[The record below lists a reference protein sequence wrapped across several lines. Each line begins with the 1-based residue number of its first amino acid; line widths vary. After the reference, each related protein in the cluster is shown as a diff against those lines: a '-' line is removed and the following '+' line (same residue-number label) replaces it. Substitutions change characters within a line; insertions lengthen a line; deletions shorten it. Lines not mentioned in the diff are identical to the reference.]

1 LVELWQTNQKFFVL
15 INCQGLGYEIQ
26 ILESF
31 FLKLK
36 TNQISNKKITLW
48 LKHIKKEDSDLLF
61 GFTSK
66 EQKNFFIEILSIRGV
81 GSQIGM
87 GILNKF
93 SISEVINAIKTQ
105 NKKLI
110 CSVPGIGQKM
120 SDRLILELKN
130 KFKSELQ
137 FEEEKAKDEFE
148 IKDPEINKMMQ
159 DLKLT
164 LQSLNYKNKEI
175 NTIMPIIKE
184 STLLAK
190 KEKNLSFENLLKI
203 AKNNLDKDSSN
214 IGRWRSIINKL
225 KINFMSLDT
234 AEKQKL
240 IETHQVH
247 STDTGS
253 VEVQVA
259 MLSKRISK
267 LSDHLQGNIH
277 DFASRQGLLKMI
289 GKRKRLLSYIKD
301 KNVQRY
307 QELVKK
313 IGIRGWSQLMKKK
326 QSKKKTQ
333 N

>member
-1 LVELWQTNQKFFVL
+1 MISWINGELVDLWQTNQKFFVL

-31 FLKLK
+31 FLKIK

-81 GSQIGM
+81 GSQISM

-130 KFKSELQ
+130 KFQSEIL
-137 FEEEKAKDEFE
+137 FEEKSNAGLE
-148 IKDPEINKMMQ
+148 IKDPEINKMME
-159 DLKLT
+159 DLQLT

-175 NTIMPIIKE
+175 KTILPIIFQE
-184 STLLAK
+184 VDLLAK
-190 KEKNLSFENLLKI
+190 KENNLSFENLLKL
-203 AKNNLDKDSSN
+203 AMNYLDKDSSN
-214 IGRWRSIINKL
+214 LAI
-225 KINFMSLDT
+225 
-234 AEKQKL
+234 
-240 IETHQVH
+240 
-247 STDTGS
+247 
-253 VEVQVA
+253 
-259 MLSKRISK
+259 
-267 LSDHLQGNIH
+267 
-277 DFASRQGLLKMI
+277 
-289 GKRKRLLSYIKD
+289 
-301 KNVQRY
+301 
-307 QELVKK
+307 
-313 IGIRGWSQLMKKK
+313 
-326 QSKKKTQ
+326 
-333 N
+333 

>member
-1 LVELWQTNQKFFVL
+1 MISWINGDLVDLWQTNQKFFVL

-130 KFKSELQ
+130 KFKSEIQ

-148 IKDPEINKMMQ
+148 IKDPEINKMIE
-159 DLKLT
+159 DLQLT

-175 NTIMPIIKE
+175 KTILPIIINE
-184 STLLAK
+184 LDLLAK
-190 KEKNLSFENLLKI
+190 KENNLSFENLLKL
-203 AKNNLDKDSSN
+203 AMNYLDKESSN
-214 IGRWRSIINKL
+214 I
-225 KINFMSLDT
+225 
-234 AEKQKL
+234 
-240 IETHQVH
+240 
-247 STDTGS
+247 
-253 VEVQVA
+253 
-259 MLSKRISK
+259 
-267 LSDHLQGNIH
+267 
-277 DFASRQGLLKMI
+277 AS
-289 GKRKRLLSYIKD
+289 
-301 KNVQRY
+301 
-307 QELVKK
+307 
-313 IGIRGWSQLMKKK
+313 
-326 QSKKKTQ
+326 
-333 N
+333 

>member
-1 LVELWQTNQKFFVL
+1 MISWINGELVESWQTNQKFFVL

-93 SISEVINAIKTQ
+93 SIGEVINAIKTH

-130 KFKSELQ
+130 KFKSEIQ

-148 IKDPEINKMMQ
+148 IKDPEINKMIE
-159 DLKLT
+159 DLQLT

-175 NTIMPIIKE
+175 KTILPIIINE
-184 STLLAK
+184 VDFLAK
-190 KEKNLSFENLLKI
+190 KENNLSFENLLKL
-203 AKNNLDKDSSN
+203 AMNYLDKESSN
-214 IGRWRSIINKL
+214 I
-225 KINFMSLDT
+225 
-234 AEKQKL
+234 
-240 IETHQVH
+240 
-247 STDTGS
+247 
-253 VEVQVA
+253 
-259 MLSKRISK
+259 
-267 LSDHLQGNIH
+267 
-277 DFASRQGLLKMI
+277 AS
-289 GKRKRLLSYIKD
+289 
-301 KNVQRY
+301 
-307 QELVKK
+307 
-313 IGIRGWSQLMKKK
+313 
-326 QSKKKTQ
+326 
-333 N
+333 

>member
-1 LVELWQTNQKFFVL
+1 MISWINGELVESWQNNQKFFVL

-93 SISEVINAIKTQ
+93 SIGEVINAIKTQ

-130 KFKSELQ
+130 KFKSEIQ
-137 FEEEKAKDEFE
+137 FEEEKANDEFE
-148 IKDPEINKMMQ
+148 IKDPEINKMIE
-159 DLKLT
+159 DLQLT

-175 NTIMPIIKE
+175 KTILPIIINE
-184 STLLAK
+184 VDFPAK
-190 KEKNLSFENLLKI
+190 KENNLSFENLLKL
-203 AKNNLDKDSSN
+203 AMNYLDKESSN
-214 IGRWRSIINKL
+214 I
-225 KINFMSLDT
+225 
-234 AEKQKL
+234 
-240 IETHQVH
+240 
-247 STDTGS
+247 
-253 VEVQVA
+253 
-259 MLSKRISK
+259 
-267 LSDHLQGNIH
+267 
-277 DFASRQGLLKMI
+277 AS
-289 GKRKRLLSYIKD
+289 
-301 KNVQRY
+301 
-307 QELVKK
+307 
-313 IGIRGWSQLMKKK
+313 
-326 QSKKKTQ
+326 
-333 N
+333 

>member
-1 LVELWQTNQKFFVL
+1 MISWINGELVELWQTNQKFFVL

-93 SISEVINAIKTQ
+93 SIGEVINAIKTQ

-130 KFKSELQ
+130 KFKSEIQ
-137 FEEEKAKDEFE
+137 FEEEKANDEFE
-148 IKDPEINKMMQ
+148 IKDPEINKMIE
-159 DLKLT
+159 DLQLT

-175 NTIMPIIKE
+175 KTILPIIINE
-184 STLLAK
+184 VDFLAK
-190 KEKNLSFENLLKI
+190 KKSNLSFENLLKL
-203 AKNNLDKDSSN
+203 AMNYLDKESSN
-214 IGRWRSIINKL
+214 I
-225 KINFMSLDT
+225 
-234 AEKQKL
+234 
-240 IETHQVH
+240 
-247 STDTGS
+247 
-253 VEVQVA
+253 
-259 MLSKRISK
+259 
-267 LSDHLQGNIH
+267 
-277 DFASRQGLLKMI
+277 AS
-289 GKRKRLLSYIKD
+289 
-301 KNVQRY
+301 
-307 QELVKK
+307 
-313 IGIRGWSQLMKKK
+313 
-326 QSKKKTQ
+326 
-333 N
+333 

>member
-1 LVELWQTNQKFFVL
+1 MISWINGELVDSWQTNQKFFVL

-66 EQKNFFIEILSIRGV
+66 EQKNFFIEFLSIRGV

-93 SISEVINAIKTQ
+93 SIGEVINAIKTQ

-130 KFKSELQ
+130 KFKSEIQ
-137 FEEEKAKDEFE
+137 FEEEKTKDEFE
-148 IKDPEINKMMQ
+148 IKDPEINKMIE
-159 DLKLT
+159 DLQLT

-175 NTIMPIIKE
+175 KTILPIIINE
-184 STLLAK
+184 IHFLAK
-190 KEKNLSFENLLKI
+190 KENNLSFENLLKL
-203 AKNNLDKDSSN
+203 AMNYLDKESSN
-214 IGRWRSIINKL
+214 I
-225 KINFMSLDT
+225 
-234 AEKQKL
+234 
-240 IETHQVH
+240 
-247 STDTGS
+247 
-253 VEVQVA
+253 
-259 MLSKRISK
+259 
-267 LSDHLQGNIH
+267 
-277 DFASRQGLLKMI
+277 AS
-289 GKRKRLLSYIKD
+289 
-301 KNVQRY
+301 
-307 QELVKK
+307 
-313 IGIRGWSQLMKKK
+313 
-326 QSKKKTQ
+326 
-333 N
+333 

>member
-1 LVELWQTNQKFFVL
+1 MISWINGELVELWQTNQKFFVL

-81 GSQIGM
+81 GSQIAI

-93 SISEVINAIKTQ
+93 SIGEVINAIKTQ

-130 KFKSELQ
+130 KFKSEIQ

-148 IKDPEINKMMQ
+148 IKDPEINKMIE
-159 DLKLT
+159 DLQLT

-175 NTIMPIIKE
+175 KTILPIIINE
-184 STLLAK
+184 VDFLAK
-190 KEKNLSFENLLKI
+190 KESNLSFENLLKL
-203 AKNNLDKDSSN
+203 AMNYLDKESSN
-214 IGRWRSIINKL
+214 I
-225 KINFMSLDT
+225 
-234 AEKQKL
+234 
-240 IETHQVH
+240 
-247 STDTGS
+247 
-253 VEVQVA
+253 
-259 MLSKRISK
+259 
-267 LSDHLQGNIH
+267 
-277 DFASRQGLLKMI
+277 AS
-289 GKRKRLLSYIKD
+289 
-301 KNVQRY
+301 
-307 QELVKK
+307 
-313 IGIRGWSQLMKKK
+313 
-326 QSKKKTQ
+326 
-333 N
+333 